1 MDRTQLLAE
10 KEELLIQLAIV
21 NTTIKNVLARNN
33 KEYSYSNVESSHKAT
48 THTLKELRE
57 MKKAILD
64 ELARINRL
72 LGCVVLFTQM
82 KN

>member
-1 MDRTQLLAE
+1 MTRDELLDEKTELLA
-10 KEELLIQLAIV
+10 QLAII
-21 NTTIKNVLARNN
+21 NTTIKNVMARNN
-33 KEYSYSNVESSHKAT
+33 KEYEYSNIESTHKAK
-48 THTLKELRE
+48 THSLKELRD

-72 LGCVVLFTQM
+72 LGCAVIFTQM

>member
-1 MDRTQLLAE
+1 MDRDELLAE
-10 KEELLIQLAIV
+10 KTELLAQLAII
-21 NTTIKNVLARNN
+21 NTTIKNVMGRNN
-33 KEYSYSNVESSHKAT
+33 KEYEYSNVESTHKAK
-48 THTLKELRE
+48 THSLKELRE
-57 MKKAILD
+57 MKQGILN